1 MSRASPVPQVQTLAD
16 GLIRELDRALR
27 TVIAGNVAQRDYP
40 AESVPDSD
48 QDPESCRR
56 GAALMRVN
64 HAGEVAAQALYHGQ
78 ALTARDPEVRE
89 TLLAAARDETD
100 HLAWCERR
108 VRELGGRTS
117 VLGPIWYA
125 GSFVIGAL
133 AGLAGDRNSLGFVA
147 ETERQVTEHL
157 ESHLELLPASDAR
170 SRALVEQMRHD
181 EARHGHE
188 AHEAGARPL
197 PALIRGI
204 MRNTARIM
212 TRSAYWW

>member
-1 MSRASPVPQVQTLAD
+1 MSLAPHVNSLAD
-16 GLIRELDRALR
+16 ALIREFDRALR
-27 TVIAGNVAQRDYP
+27 TVVAGNVAQRDYP
-40 AESVPDSD
+40 AESVPDAD
-48 QDPESCRR
+48 EDPGSRR
-56 GAALMRVN
+56 HGAALMRVN

-78 ALTARDPEVRE
+78 ALTARDPDVRE
-89 TLLAAARDETD
+89 ALLAAARDETD

-108 VRELGGRTS
+108 VRELGSHTS
-117 VLGPIWYA
+117 VLGPFWYA
-125 GSFVIGAL
+125 GSFVIGTL

-157 ESHLELLPASDAR
+157 DSHLEQLPVSDAR
-170 SRALVEQMRHD
+170 SRAVIEQMRRD

-188 AHEAGARPL
+188 AHEAGARPV

-204 MRNTARIM
+204 MRNSARIM

>member
-1 MSRASPVPQVQTLAD
+1 MRPEPHVTTLAD

-27 TVIAGNVAQRDYP
+27 TVVAGNVAQREYP
-40 AESVPDSD
+40 GEAIPETNPDS
-48 QDPESCRR
+48 ESRR
-56 GAALMRVN
+56 HGAALMRVN

-78 ALTARDPEVRE
+78 ALTARDPAVRE
-89 TLLAAARDETD
+89 ALLAAARDETD

-108 VRELGGRTS
+108 VRELGSRTS
-117 VLGPIWYA
+117 VLSPFWYA
-125 GSFVIGAL
+125 GSFVIGAV

-157 ESHLELLPASDAR
+157 ETHLDELPASDAR
-170 SRALVEQMRHD
+170 SRAIVEQMHRD
-181 EARHGHE
+181 EARHGNE